1 LHPFPFAACGGAAVN
16 GPRPKRSLAQHLRPG
31 MPFSTVIVPF
41 DHEERAI
48 LDARAAA
55 AGLSAEDYILM
66 CALEVKGHA

>member
-1 LHPFPFAACGGAAVN
+1 
-16 GPRPKRSLAQHLRPG
+16 

-41 DHEERAI
+41 DHEERAVI
-48 LDARAAA
+48 EARAAT